1 MHKLQEY
8 EPDTK
13 DPIKRIGRIKRI
25 KNTGIATESPPDG
38 GQGDGIYLELTA
50 GCSFATLRIAISGSY
65 ELGRMTVLL
74 SQEDNFT
81 NGDC

>member
-8 EPDTK
+8 QPDTK

-38 GQGDGIYLELTA
+38 GDLQSSLKFGKVTASENGPEAYVLANEDGH
-50 GCSFATLRIAISGSY
+50 
-65 ELGRMTVLL
+65 
-74 SQEDNFT
+74 
-81 NGDC
+81 